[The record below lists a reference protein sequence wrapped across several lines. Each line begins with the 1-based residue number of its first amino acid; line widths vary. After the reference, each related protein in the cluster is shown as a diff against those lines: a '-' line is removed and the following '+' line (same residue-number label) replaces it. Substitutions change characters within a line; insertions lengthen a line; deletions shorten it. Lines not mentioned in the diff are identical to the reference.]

1 MDLVLVL
8 DNVRSAHNVG
18 ALLRTADGLGVS
30 RVHTGGL
37 TPHPRQASDRRLPH
51 VIKNAEHKLAKT
63 GLGAERTLNIIHYD
77 ETTEALD
84 ELSEAGYYLVGL
96 EQTANALD
104 LKSWR
109 RPRRPLALVVGHE
122 RLGLSKSVLKRLDA
136 TLMIPM
142 RGRKESLNVAV
153 AGAIAMYQLS

>member
-18 ALLRTADGLGVS
+18 ALLRTADALGLS
-30 RVHTGGL
+30 RVYTCGL
-37 TPHPRQASDRRLPH
+37 TPHPRQDSDPRLPH
-51 VIKNAEHKLAKT
+51 IITGAERKLAKT
-63 GLGAERTLNIIHYD
+63 GLGAERTLDVIHYAAAAD
-77 ETTEALD
+77 ALA
-84 ELSEAGYYLVGL
+84 ELAGAGYYLAGL
-96 EQTANALD
+96 EQTDTAVD

-109 RPRRPLALVVGHE
+109 RPQRPLALVVGHE

-142 RGRKESLNVAV
+142 HGHKESLNVAV
-153 AGAIAMYQLS
+153 AGAIALYQLA